1 MSQDFSVLLHTPTD
15 GTDGDCTASLK
26 IPGASVLGGF
36 YPNLGISG
44 SYLHVSTVF
53 GLFNIHS

>member
-15 GTDGDCTASLK
+15 GLTVIALQVSK
-26 IPGASVLGGF
+26 IPGASVPGGF

-44 SYLHVSTVF
+44 SYLHASTVF